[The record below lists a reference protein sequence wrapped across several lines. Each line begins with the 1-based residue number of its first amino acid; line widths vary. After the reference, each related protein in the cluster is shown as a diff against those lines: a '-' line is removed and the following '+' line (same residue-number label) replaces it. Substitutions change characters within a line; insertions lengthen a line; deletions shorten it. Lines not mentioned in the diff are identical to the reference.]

1 MPVQYYQKAK
11 LRFECTGCGACCTGD
26 ASRYVAAGPLEQ
38 EKIRTFLNISR
49 AWFRR
54 RYLTRVDANTEGLRI
69 AQGQCVFLD
78 DQHRCRIYSVRP
90 VQCRTYPWWPEVLNS
105 NTSWRTEA
113 RRCEGIN
120 RGAYVPLATIT
131 AALKR
136 KGR

>member
-1 MPVQYYQKAK
+1 MPVQHYQKAK
-11 LRFECTGCGACCTGD
+11 LRFECTGCGTCCTGD

-38 EKIRTFLNISR
+38 EKIRKFLNISR

-69 AQGQCVFLD
+69 AHGQCVFLD
-78 DQHRCRIYSVRP
+78 DQRRCRIYSVRP
-90 VQCRTYPWWPEVLNS
+90 VQCRTYPWWPEVVNS
-105 NTSWRTEA
+105 NTSWHAEA

-120 RGAYVPLATIT
+120 RGGYVPLATIT

-136 KGR
+136 KGG